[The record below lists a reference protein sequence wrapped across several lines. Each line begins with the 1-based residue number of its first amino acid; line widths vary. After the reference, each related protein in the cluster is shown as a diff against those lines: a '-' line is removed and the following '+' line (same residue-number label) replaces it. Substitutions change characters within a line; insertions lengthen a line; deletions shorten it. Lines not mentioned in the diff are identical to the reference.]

1 MLWPFVCSMHCLQ
14 NENSSFQNLHSS
26 VLLLN
31 YFCMVSCSVMELNKS
46 DSKVKPECV
55 VFTCERVL
63 HVLWTS
69 ERLWDCLAHSHTQAK
84 IHAHC
89 SGSPEMN
96 ASASQKLTKKKKKKK
111 GLDFFITVHDNANNV
126 NLWRFARFCFS

>member
-1 MLWPFVCSMHCLQ
+1 
-14 NENSSFQNLHSS
+14 
-26 VLLLN
+26 
-31 YFCMVSCSVMELNKS
+31 MELNKS
-46 DSKVKPECV
+46 GSKVKPECV

-69 ERLWDCLAHSHTQAK
+69 ERLWDCLAHSHTQDK

-96 ASASQKLTKKKKKKK
+96 ASASQKLTKKKRF
-111 GLDFFITVHDNANNV
+111 GFFITVHDNANNV
-126 NLWRFARFCFS
+126 NVWRFASFCFS